1 MADISNFQTFTIEN
15 QNKSLYIILFNF
27 NPVTNRAMGGLCI
40 TSMADKLDKKSQR
53 VLMQTPENQSQTE
66 GLYMEVL
73 LLKKY

>member
-1 MADISNFQTFTIEN
+1 
-15 QNKSLYIILFNF
+15 
-27 NPVTNRAMGGLCI
+27 MGGLCI

-73 LLKKY
+73 LLKKILICNELEKNEWRCINDPQNLQKS

>member
-1 MADISNFQTFTIEN
+1 
-15 QNKSLYIILFNF
+15 
-27 NPVTNRAMGGLCI
+27 MGGLCI

-73 LLKKY
+73 LLKKYLYVMSWKKMSGDVLMTLKRGG